1 MAEPYYYKC
10 ELMGRTG
17 KRGKRDPVVDGDT
30 VDVLTDLGWGVF
42 MSMRL
47 RFAGINTPESR
58 TRNLGEKALGLA
70 AKEFLAETLAKADS
84 IEFQSHERGKYG
96 RVLATLYAVTGG
108 KKTNINKLLVREG
121 HAREYDGGKREPWCP

>member
-58 TRNLGEKALGLA
+58 TRNLGENPRPRSEGISCRDA
-70 AKEFLAETLAKADS
+70 
-84 IEFQSHERGKYG
+84 GKG
-96 RVLATLYAVTGG
+96 RQYR
-108 KKTNINKLLVREG
+108 ISEPR
-121 HAREYDGGKREPWCP
+121 AR

>member
-1 MAEPYYYKC
+1 MYFNMFEYKS
-10 ELMGRTG
+10 RVT
-17 KRGKRDPVVDGDT
+17 KVVDGDT